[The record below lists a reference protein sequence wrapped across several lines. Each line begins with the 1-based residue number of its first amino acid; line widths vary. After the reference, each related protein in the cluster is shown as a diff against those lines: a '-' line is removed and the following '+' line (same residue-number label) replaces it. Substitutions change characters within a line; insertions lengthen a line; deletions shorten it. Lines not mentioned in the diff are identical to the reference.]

1 MPCASLGGAHGLV
14 ELFLDLD
21 YILELEWICGDGHT
35 LRIIPGD
42 QNHPKAVSWFQ
53 ISYSKLHFS
62 LLCFKLQGR
71 SWCIPPSVTT
81 KLVDHRSVPTR
92 RQPERITSYQLIQ
105 GHLKTWLAG
114 RMEADERG
122 GRLLHISFIPMAR
135 INPEKLLMTKW
146 TAVEPKRK
154 ERHFIVTKLIR
165 ATDETIVACELEA
178 VINKNNYEMDWREL
192 KNTKVWK
199 MGWE

>member
-21 YILELEWICGDGHT
+21 YILELEWICGENGHT

-62 LLCFKLQGR
+62 LLCFKLQDR

-92 RQPERITSYQLIQ
+92 RQPERITSYQLVQ
-105 GHLKTWLAG
+105 GHLKTWLAD

-122 GRLLHISFIPMAR
+122 AVAAYFFYSNGKNQSRKTANDKMDSSGT
-135 INPEKLLMTKW
+135 ETKR
-146 TAVEPKRK
+146 TA
-154 ERHFIVTKLIR
+154 LYCDQ
-165 ATDETIVACELEA
+165 TDTC
-178 VINKNNYEMDWREL
+178 NR
-192 KNTKVWK
+192 
-199 MGWE
+199 